1 MSGRG
6 GSQHLTWPAE
16 RFYWAVL
23 DASSLPRG
31 GRLERRLGYLF
42 EASVPGLD
50 AEHLHAVY
58 RRLPGDG
65 RYVACGLPCDEAGPA
80 AAAALTLTPTS
91 LPPFIAEPV
100 NPATLNLL
108 TGRFAPPAVRRLR
121 RRWIGLVAIVVL
133 LCAALATLGLERR
146 VQAAKRGIEAIE
158 AARGAVLAEVLGAQ
172 AGGGAQPASLRLT
185 AERRRLEQTRD
196 ADVDI
201 SAVTNGAVLLAS
213 LLAHWPADVHATT
226 ESVSVAEG
234 SITIRAAVPTM
245 ADAQRFADAFVPMCG
260 WRLRQPRS
268 EAGHD
273 DVTVTLV
280 LEAVP

>member
-6 GSQHLTWPAE
+6 DANHLTWPPE

-23 DASSLPRG
+23 DTSSLPRG
-31 GRLERRLGYLF
+31 GRQDRRLGYLF
-42 EASVPGLD
+42 EASVPGQD

-65 RYVACGLPCDEAGPA
+65 RYVACGLPHDEAEAA
-80 AAAALTLTPTS
+80 AAAALTLRPES
-91 LPPFIAEPV
+91 LPSFIAEPV
-100 NPATLNLL
+100 DPATLNLL
-108 TGRFAPPAVRRLR
+108 TGRFAPPAVRTLQ
-121 RRWIGLVAIVVL
+121 RRWIGLVALVVL

-158 AARGAVLAEVLGAQ
+158 AARGAVLAEVLGAE
-172 AGGGAQPASLRLT
+172 AGEGGQPASLRLT
-185 AERRRLEQTRD
+185 AERRRLEETRD
-196 ADVDI
+196 ADVNV

-213 LLAHWPADVHATT
+213 LLAHWPPDVHATT
-226 ESVSVAEG
+226 ESVSVGDG
-234 SITIRAAVPTM
+234 SVTIRAAVPTM
-245 ADAQRFADAFVPMCG
+245 ADAQQFADAFAPMSG

-268 EAGHD
+268 EARRD
-273 DVTVTLV
+273 DVAVTLV